1 MPQLP
6 IGFENS
12 SFYKSL
18 QVSGRR
24 RRRSSPLQRHFPPSA
39 SSPLLHLSHSPF
51 MLALAGSCA
60 AARQRGFERQPPRL
74 QRLLLACA
82 LACALLL
89 HSCVAAPL
97 VREEGDSTAPRACVK
112 YALALE
118 SALQRRDEARAQ
130 QIMSDFF
137 STLRAAPLKRCFLFR
152 AGAAFH
158 SLGDSASCWTMFSAF
173 FDAFR
178 DHERD
183 ISAGSAYAASY
194 AKGGTCAAI
203 EGHTDAA
210 TTLLRRAVHL
220 QPLDSQS
227 WNNLA
232 NVYRSAGLTQQAL
245 DA

>member
-1 MPQLP
+1 
-6 IGFENS
+6 
-12 SFYKSL
+12 
-18 QVSGRR
+18 
-24 RRRSSPLQRHFPPSA
+24 
-39 SSPLLHLSHSPF
+39 
-51 MLALAGSCA
+51 MLALAGSCTCV
-60 AARQRGFERQPPRL
+60 RRFERQRRAL

-82 LACALLL
+82 LAGALLL
-89 HSCVAAPL
+89 HTCVAAPL
-97 VREEGDSTAPRACVK
+97 VREEGDSITPRACVK

-118 SALQRRDEARAQ
+118 SALQRQDEARAQ
-130 QIMSDFF
+130 QTISDFF

-173 FDAFR
+173 FDAFP
-178 DHERD
+178 DHEHD

-194 AKGGTCAAI
+194 AKGGTCAAVQ
-203 EGHTDAA
+203 GHSDAA
-210 TTLLRRAVHL
+210 TALLQRAVHL
-220 QPLDSQS
+220 QPRDSQS